1 MLLLLAPKGFKQFQV
16 TIRGGGAT
24 EGEQIF
30 PPFFYTNSSRHHA
43 LFGKFIFTTFK
54 IIIVTYLF
62 SSQVRSLHL
71 IPYDFSLYR
80 LGSEIF

>member
-43 LFGKFIFTTFK
+43 LFDKFIFK
-54 IIIVTYLF
+54 KL
-62 SSQVRSLHL
+62 LK
-71 IPYDFSLYR
+71 
-80 LGSEIF
+80 